1 MEKEE
6 LKETIKTEETK
17 EVKEESVKPERGT
30 PENPKVLWK
39 YTVTANDIGAAQPQY
54 SLDGLPLTEGSDIPS
69 IDAPHIAADIVDLGR
84 RIDHQMIVE
93 EAAYKVRADILALLK
108 GQFES
113 AESAKTEK
121 GTDTTE
127 PRA

>member
-6 LKETIKTEETK
+6 LKETVKTEET
-17 EVKEESVKPERGT
+17 KEESVKPERGT

-54 SLDGLPLTEGSDIPS
+54 SLDGLPLTEDSDIPS

-93 EAAYKVRADILALLK
+93 EAAYKVRSDILALLK